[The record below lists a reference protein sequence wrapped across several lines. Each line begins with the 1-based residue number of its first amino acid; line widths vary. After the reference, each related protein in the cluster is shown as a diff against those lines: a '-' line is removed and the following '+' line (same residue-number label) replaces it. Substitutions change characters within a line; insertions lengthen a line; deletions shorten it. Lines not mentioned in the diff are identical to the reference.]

1 MKKSGLGVGRY
12 GVFILLMLVPF
23 AQAIAQH
30 TTNDIWR
37 YLQQSR
43 QRNDYLPRVP

>member
-1 MKKSGLGVGRY
+1 MKKSELGVGRY

-30 TTNDIWR
+30 TTNDI
-37 YLQQSR
+37 LA
-43 QRNDYLPRVP
+43 VPSTIPPAE